1 MPSNHPSPGRHP
13 THRAQRVG
21 VVGLMIGL
29 SGCGAQTAFRS
40 ATDNAIVAPTPQ
52 MVLAAAYD
60 LEGGDREVIFLSTE
74 NLSVDEAELL
84 MASLE
89 DELGIDVLPADL
101 AFRGDPDLPA
111 LTPIDPETGSIGV
124 SLTLR
129 RLVEVDANEY
139 EATVSYARSGLD
151 GGDLVLQLVR
161 VQNNWQVIG
170 VIHNAPS

>member
-1 MPSNHPSPGRHP
+1 MSSIHPSSSRHP
-13 THRAQRVG
+13 IPRARRIG
-21 VVGLMIGL
+21 VVGLLIGL

-40 ATDNAIVAPTPQ
+40 ATDSAIVGPTPQ

-74 NLSVDEAELL
+74 NLSVDEAETL

-129 RLVEVDANEY
+129 RLIEVHAGEY

-161 VQNNWQVIG
+161 VQDTWQVTS
-170 VIHNAPS
+170 VIHTAQS